1 MDQDASSSKDMTVDV
16 AGGQSLESFFQVSSP
31 ATYQLMARP
40 GNNLGNP
47 TLIFSIPMAEFSRLS
62 IIANEPTAGA
72 IAQRK
77 LDVAHA
83 TKLAVFM
90 LKGLVNAAR
99 MANAANGAVVPDATF
114 EDVLHKMGPQPYSA
128 LQPLV
133 VNIRSAGPRGSRL
146 AAKHFPEGGPA
157 IGVSVFLGQRDLLY
171 VIDGQHRRFGI
182 DLVLKFLDEV
192 RRTHTYPKAKASLFP
207 YGRDTRE
214 APQDELAVW
223 EKVYETSRSLCTVAA
238 EAHLGLDVEQ
248 ERQLF
253 HDLNNLTKKVEVSL
267 ALEFDSSN
275 PVNQFIKSSLIGKLV
290 TMAAGDKVDWN
301 SPNTGAMTRK
311 DLVAVNS
318 HLFLNKSNIN
328 GASAAA
334 VDAGSEVATRFW
346 EAVNQCD
353 GFGDTNARD
362 LTVLAQPVMLKAL
375 AKLTYDF
382 AFGRK
387 GQRNEEHLTTLLD
400 GITNLDFSHENPV
413 WRFYEMTEEE
423 RVRDG
428 IAGLATYLSTS
439 QGNRDIGAFDPATGK
454 MRFGAK
460 HNDIF
465 PILGDMVRFQL
476 GLPSRHAT
484 TEPAVAAPAVVAS

>member
-1 MDQDASSSKDMTVDV
+1 MTVAV
-16 AGGQSLESFFQVSSP
+16 EGGQSLASFFQISSP
-31 ATYQLMARP
+31 MTYQLMARP

-47 TLIFSIPMAEFSRLS
+47 TLIFSIPMSEFFRLS
-62 IIANEPTAGA
+62 IIANEPTAGE
-72 IAQRK
+72 IAQRR
-77 LDVAHA
+77 LDVGHA
-83 TKLAVFM
+83 TKLAKFM

-99 MANAANGAVVPDATF
+99 VANAANGSTVPDEAF
-114 EDVLHKMGPQPYSA
+114 ENVLHRMGPQSYA
-128 LQPLV
+128 AMQPLV
-133 VNIRSAGPRGSRL
+133 VNIRNAGPRGSRL
-146 AAKHFPEGGPA
+146 SAKHFPEGGPA
-157 IGVSVFLGQRDLLY
+157 IGVSVYLGQRDLLY
-171 VIDGQHRRFGI
+171 VIDGQHRRWGI
-182 DLVLKFLDEV
+182 EMVLDFLEEV
-192 RRTHTYPKAKASLFP
+192 RRAHTYPKVKSTLYP
-207 YGRDTRE
+207 YDRDTRDV
-214 APQDELAVW
+214 PPDERAVW
-223 EKVYETSRSLCTVAA
+223 EKVYEVSRTVCTVAA

-275 PVNQFIKSSLIGKLV
+275 PVNQFIKTNLLDKLV
-290 TMAAGDKVDWN
+290 RKADGDKVDWN
-301 SPNTGAMTRK
+301 STDTGAMTRK
-311 DLVAVNS
+311 DLVAVNA

-328 GASAAA
+328 GATAA
-334 VDAGSEVATRFW
+334 VVDAASDNAIRFW
-346 EAVNQCD
+346 EAVSQCD

-362 LTVLAQPVMLKAL
+362 VTVLAQPVMLKAL

-387 GQRNEEHLTTLLD
+387 GQRSEEHLTTLLD

-413 WRFYEMTEEE
+413 WRYYEMTDEE
-423 RVRDG
+423 RVRNG

-439 QGNRDIGAFDPATGK
+439 QGNRDIGAFDQANGK

-484 TEPAVAAPAVVAS
+484 AEPSAEAMAAHAS